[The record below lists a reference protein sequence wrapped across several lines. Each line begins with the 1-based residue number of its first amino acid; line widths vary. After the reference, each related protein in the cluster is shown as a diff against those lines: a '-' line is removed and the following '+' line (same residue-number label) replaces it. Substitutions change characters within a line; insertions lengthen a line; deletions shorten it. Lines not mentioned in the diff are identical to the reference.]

1 MASSSSS
8 SPPEL
13 GEILLALKSMS
24 KTQQRHERA
33 FAKKMEEA
41 KDRENE
47 MATNF
52 KSTLEAALAKLGTQS
67 SSRRPS
73 EHDDADSSDDDKDQ
87 ACRPVRVA

>member
-8 SPPEL
+8 SPPAL
-13 GEILLALKSMS
+13 GEILLALKSLS
-24 KTQQRHERA
+24 KNQQRHERA
-33 FAKKMEEA
+33 LAKKMEEA

-73 EHDDADSSDDDKDQ
+73 HDDADSSDDDKDG